1 MSEHT
6 EGKIEAFTEES
17 FSGWFALRQIT
28 DDGLNHEIGSGD
40 GGLFEPD
47 ARRLA
52 AAWNAF
58 EGMTTKSIEESMGC
72 DGVIGI
78 ICYAGDTQE
87 ELNAAQSRIASLE
100 SQLAER
106 DAWLGQRPCRNSRCN
121 ELNAA
126 RALLR
131 EVADNIGSVTP
142 FTIEKPLGERIRSYL
157 DACDTLEG
165 K

>member
-1 MSEHT
+1 MNEHT
-6 EGKIEAFTEES
+6 EGKIEAYTEES

-52 AAWNAF
+52 AAWNAC
-58 EGMTTKSIEESMGC
+58 EGLTTE
-72 DGVIGI
+72 
-78 ICYAGDTQE
+78 
-87 ELNAAQSRIASLE
+87 NLE
-100 SQLAER
+100 SIVFVGETIRIRFDFINAELR
-106 DAWLGQRPCRNSRCN
+106 QAQA

-131 EVADNIGSVTP
+131 EVVDMVSSEEYNDTIRKADA
-142 FTIEKPLGERIRSYL
+142 YL
-157 DACDTLEG
+157 DAFDTLEG
-165 K
+165 KC

>member
-52 AAWNAF
+52 ACWNTMDGLRTQDIEQWNAK
-58 EGMTTKSIEESMGC
+58 EYGRLVTEWANGKEKLASANE
-72 DGVIGI
+72 
-78 ICYAGDTQE
+78 
-87 ELNAAQSRIASLE
+87 RIAKLE
-100 SQLAER
+100 ALVAER
-106 DAWLGQRPCRNSRCN
+106 DAMLGKRPCQNSRCN

-126 RALLR
+126 RALMR
-131 EVADNIGSVTP
+131 EIYQDGNMDMGDQVSKELDAR
-142 FTIEKPLGERIRSYL
+142 LGSYL